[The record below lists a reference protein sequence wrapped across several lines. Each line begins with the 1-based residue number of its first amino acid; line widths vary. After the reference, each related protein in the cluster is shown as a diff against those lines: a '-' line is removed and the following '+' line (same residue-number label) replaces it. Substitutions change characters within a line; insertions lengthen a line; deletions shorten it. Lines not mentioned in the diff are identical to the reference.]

1 MHYTIADL
9 LGDEQVFFADYFNK
23 RPMLRKGGLKGDPSE
38 LLSIRRLDELINL
51 EVVRPP
57 YIRVNLKGAGVP
69 EKGYTR
75 TVTLQGTDITDSVVP
90 EKIYELFR
98 AGATIVWSSLNQVD
112 PTLRDFTRILS
123 DKFGARTDCV
133 AFLTPSG
140 KEGFAPHHD
149 PVDLFIVQT
158 EGTKRWRLWN
168 PPPVRKGTAESYTAE
183 ALGEPAIQ
191 VLLEPGD
198 VLYLPYDTPHAAAAE
213 DLVSVHLS
221 IMVRPRKWRDL
232 LKVTVDDLMS
242 APEFSEFPYI
252 GSTRGP
258 QVESAFTDKLR
269 ALARRLETVDP
280 AAELDRV
287 AEDGKQQSPGRSA
300 GTVFQTVAAI
310 DALGPSAQ
318 LRRAQAE
325 VQVGARDNGKVG
337 LTVNGHKLAVPAPV
351 ADLISGL
358 KAGDLVAASE
368 VFPGVSPTRST
379 NAARALL
386 RLGVLEVAVPA

>member
-1 MHYTIADL
+1 MNYTIADL

-23 RPMLRKGGLKGDPSE
+23 KPMLRKGGLKGTPSE

-75 TVTLQGTDITDSVVP
+75 TVTLQSTDITDSVVP

-112 PTLRDFTRILS
+112 PVLRDFTRMLS

-168 PPPVRKGTAESYTAE
+168 SPAERQGKAVSYTAE
-183 ALGEPAIQ
+183 ELGEPAVE

-213 DLVSVHLS
+213 DKVSVHLS
-221 IMVRPRKWRDL
+221 IMVRPRMWRDL
-232 LKVTVDDLMS
+232 LKLTVDAVMRDQ
-242 APEFSEFPYI
+242 EFSEFPYI
-252 GSTRGP
+252 GDTRG
-258 QVESAFTDKLR
+258 VSTETLFTQKLR
-269 ALARRLETVDP
+269 ALADRIEAVDP
-280 AAELDRV
+280 VTELDRL
-287 AEDGKQQSPGRSA
+287 AEDGRHQAGSSTGTTFQSIA
-300 GTVFQTVAAI
+300 GVDVLEP
-310 DALGPSAQ
+310 DAR
-318 LRRAQAE
+318 LRLSPADL
-325 VQVGARDNGKVG
+325 QVGARDNGRVG
-337 LTVNGHKLAVPAPV
+337 LTVNGHKIAVPAPV
-351 ADLISGL
+351 AEFITGLKTGDLIT
-358 KAGDLVAASE
+358 ASE
-368 VFPGVSPTRST
+368 VFPGVSETRST

-386 RLGVLEVAVPA
+386 RLGVLEIIPS